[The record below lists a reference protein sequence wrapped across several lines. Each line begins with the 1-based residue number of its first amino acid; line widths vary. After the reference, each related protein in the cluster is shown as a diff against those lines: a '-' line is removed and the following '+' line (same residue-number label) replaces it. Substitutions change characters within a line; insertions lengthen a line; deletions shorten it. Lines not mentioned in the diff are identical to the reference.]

1 MKPPSSLSG
10 RLAALAVALMCTSGA
25 SAPSAEK
32 PASPG
37 DSVAIFPGTNS
48 KEPIS
53 IDADK
58 LVYYDKEHKAV
69 YTGNVVVIQGETKM
83 TCAAMTVFLD
93 HAPTQGADRAPAQG
107 AKQTTDS
114 QSGPTADSGVK
125 RLEATGP
132 VTVISKTQVATGDN
146 GTYDKAEGKVW
157 LTGHVT
163 LSDGQ
168 NVTKGDKLTYDLKTA
183 EATVDTS
190 AKSGRVHGQFVPKSS
205 GDATKSSGDATKP
218 GGDAT
223 KPGGDAAKAG
233 GDAAKAK

>member
-1 MKPPSSLSG
+1 MKLPSSLSG
-10 RLAALAVALMCTSGA
+10 RLAAALAVALICSSAATAA
-25 SAPSAEK
+25 STPSAEK
-32 PASPG
+32 PANPG
-37 DSVAIFPGTNS
+37 NSAAIFPGTNS

-69 YTGNVVVIQGETKM
+69 YTGNVVVIQGDTKM

-93 HAPTQGADRAPAQG
+93 HSPAQG
-107 AKQTTDS
+107 KGAKQPTEG
-114 QSGPTADSGVK
+114 QSGPTANSGVK

-146 GTYDKAEGKVW
+146 GAYDKAEGKVW
-157 LTGHVT
+157 LIGHVT

-190 AKSGRVHGQFVPKSS
+190 AKSSRVHGQFVPKSN
-205 GDATKSSGDATKP
+205 ADATKP
-218 GGDAT
+218 PGDAAKSGGDAT
-223 KPGGDAAKAG
+223 KAK
-233 GDAAKAK
+233 

>member
-1 MKPPSSLSG
+1 MKLPPSLPG
-10 RLAALAVALMCTSGA
+10 GLAALAVALLCSSGA
-25 SAPSAEK
+25 SAASAPASPAAEK
-32 PASPG
+32 PAGPS
-37 DSVAIFPGTNS
+37 DSAAIFPGTNS
-48 KEPIS
+48 KQPIS

-58 LVYYDKEHKAV
+58 LVYFDKEHKAI
-69 YTGNVVVIQGETKM
+69 YTGNVVVIQGDTKM
-83 TCAAMTVFLD
+83 TCTTMTVFLD
-93 HAPTQGADRAPAQG
+93 HAPAQGADHAPAQGQG

-146 GTYDKAEGKVW
+146 GAYDKAEDKVW

-183 EATVDTS
+183 EATVDTN
-190 AKSGRVHGQFVPKSS
+190 AKSSRVHGQFVPKSS
-205 GDATKSSGDATKP
+205 TDATKP

-223 KPGGDAAKAG
+223 KPGGDAAKA
-233 GDAAKAK
+233 K